1 MTLKDGE
8 VLRKDMK
15 KVSESRREVRQPL
28 KAAFYKRNVIDD
40 HYNELTLALTKH
52 CKVVFRAYNEG
63 VAYHFVTDMPGTVTV
78 ESETVNINFDKDYQV
93 RIPYVNA
100 REREGEV
107 IEKPM
112 F

>member
-63 VAYHFVTDMPGTVTV
+63 VAYHFVTDMPGQEPLPWKAKLSTST
-78 ESETVNINFDKDYQV
+78 ST
-93 RIPYVNA
+93 RIIRFVFL
-100 REREGEV
+100 
-107 IEKPM
+107 M
-112 F
+112 